1 MDEAGGSRVWA
12 APCMKWVQTDAQGL
26 AGLWGGGYTSPGDTV
41 GLSYLT
47 LAHCT

>member
-26 AGLWGGGYTSPGDTV
+26 AGLWGGGDIPAQETQWGYPI
-41 GLSYLT
+41 
-47 LAHCT
+47 